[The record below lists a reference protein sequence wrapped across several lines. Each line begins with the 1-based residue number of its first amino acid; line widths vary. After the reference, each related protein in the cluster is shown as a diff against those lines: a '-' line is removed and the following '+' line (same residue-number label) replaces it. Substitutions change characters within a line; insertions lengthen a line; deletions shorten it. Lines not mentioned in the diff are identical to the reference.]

1 MDRIAGLDS
10 VCESLHLPL
19 QSGSTQMLKAMNR
32 KYTREY
38 YLERVARL
46 RDLVPDMEIAGDFI
60 VGFPGETDEEFDQTV
75 DLVRQVEYLNCFI
88 FKYSPR
94 PGTAAASL
102 DDDVRWGVKK
112 ARNQRLLAEEEAVME
127 RRAADMV
134 DRAVEVLVEGVS
146 KRDPRNV
153 SGRTPGNRI
162 VAFPGDESLSGQLVN
177 VHIADATALTLLGHI
192 TR

>member
-1 MDRIAGLDS
+1 MPAQAGANR
-10 VCESLHLPL
+10 VL
-19 QSGSTQMLKAMNR
+19 QAMSR

-46 RDLVPDMEIAGDFI
+46 RALVPDIEIAGDFI
-60 VGFPGETDEEFDQTV
+60 VGFPGETDEEFEQTV
-75 DLVRQVEYLNCFI
+75 DLVRRVEYLNCFI

-102 DDDVRWGVKK
+102 DDDVPWGVKK

-134 DRAVEVLVEGVS
+134 GGTVEVLVEGAS
-146 KRDPRNV
+146 KRDPHNV

-162 VAFPGDESLSGQLVN
+162 VAFPGDESLAGQLVN
-177 VHIADATALTLLGHI
+177 VHVTDATALTLLGHV